1 MKLLFYWDGLD
12 EIYEGETWKEC
23 CDECMSEVEN
33 WDKELTKIV
42 METKN
47 GYMEDAPE
55 EIYAYYNILLDASL
69 GLEE

>member
-1 MKLLFYWDGLD
+1 
-12 EIYEGETWKEC
+12 
-23 CDECMSEVEN
+23 MSEVEN

-55 EIYAYYNILLDASL
+55 EIYAYCNVLMDASL
-69 GLEE
+69 GLEV

>member
-1 MKLLFYWDGLD
+1 ML
-12 EIYEGETWKEC
+12 
-23 CDECMSEVEN
+23 EVEN

-55 EIYAYYNILLDASL
+55 EIYGYYNVLLYASL